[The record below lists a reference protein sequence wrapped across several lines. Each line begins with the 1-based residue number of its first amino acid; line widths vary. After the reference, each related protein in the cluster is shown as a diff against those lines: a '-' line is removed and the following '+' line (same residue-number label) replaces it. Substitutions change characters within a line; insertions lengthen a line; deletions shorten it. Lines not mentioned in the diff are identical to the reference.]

1 MKQDIKN
8 IIIRKFDE
16 MGDSVKV
23 PLIRGNGTFNA
34 KLSSDGIH
42 VDNLGN
48 QPSLPW
54 NVFIEAVS
62 IIKAK
67 GGVAKKGDAM
77 NSKLGETGLPLD
89 SVEGYIAHKVYGKE
103 KGKYIF
109 RRITPIA
116 CILIWAKICKHKPG
130 RLILLDNSSDILT
143 DDIECDSKKIHFKKD
158 IPLSEILNSGEM
170 ETYNCL
176 KDEFS
181 GEAKITE
188 IAAKLKIG
196 VTLVSNRLKTL
207 ESKGLVIEKNDKWQI
222 SSLSK
227 TANSNETEVYN
238 CLKDECSGEAEIT
251 EIAAK
256 LNIGATLISNRL
268 KTLESK
274 GLVKKRKYKWQIVK

>member
-89 SVEGYIAHKVYGKE
+89 SVEGYIAHKVYEKE

-116 CILIWAKICKHKPG
+116 GILIWAKICKHKPG
-130 RLILLDNSSDILT
+130 KLILLDSSSDILT
-143 DDIECDSKKIHFKKD
+143 NDIECNPIKIHVKKD
-158 IPLSEILNSGEM
+158 IPLSEILDIGEM
-170 ETYNCL
+170 EIYNCL

-181 GEAKITE
+181 GEAGITE
-188 IAAKLKIG
+188 MIQKLSIG
-196 VTLVSNRLKTL
+196 ATLASNRLEKL
-207 ESKGLVIEKNDKWQI
+207 ESKGLVMEKNNKWQI

-227 TANSNETEVYN
+227 MASSNETEVYN
-238 CLKDECSGEAEIT
+238 CLKDECSGEAAIA
-251 EIAAK
+251 EIANK
-256 LNIGATLISNRL
+256 LKIGATLVSNRL
-268 KTLESK
+268 KTLEK
-274 GLVKKRKYKWQIVK
+274 NGLVKERKYKWQIVK